1 MKKIRTKFL
10 PLLLALVTILS
21 LLPTSAFAASKTGSG
36 IQITQNQ
43 AYWSTRLLAN
53 GTPYSYRPPLA
64 DGKLVYCMDSGLGY
78 HYATKSFLDSFT
90 WTSGSGADADA
101 VLQSAITNSGLSEMD
116 AMTIENVKWMM
127 TYLNDCKASNVGQ
140 LFMAVQTYVWENQ
153 SYKGEPGGDGD
164 AGGYANADTYELY
177 LSLIDDLLAKKAA
190 EDAEFLKQIEAYKA
204 QGIEASIVEDASAK
218 WAVFA
223 ISSNRKNQSFFNY
236 YGPRKL
242 SVGEAKPDQPE
253 QPTGGTGK
261 ITLKK
266 TAAGTLKGLPGA
278 RYSIYFN
285 GQIVGSDVTGESG
298 ELHIEDAATGLWT
311 FVETAAPSGY
321 CLDPTPKSVYVDV
334 SEGDREY
341 TVAAVNYAMPSMI
354 IYKED
359 AQTSAPVPGTV
370 LSVKSVTGA
379 YSTSVKIGESGSAT
393 LEGLEPGVYV
403 VSEESVPEPYILS
416 NTEQTVA
423 LRPGKTTEVHFQDY
437 KKPGLEILKK
447 NIANMDPIPDMT
459 YKVEQIDGSFETTV
473 TTDLRGRA
481 FLADLPVGSYRISEV
496 GGPSNVILSEIP
508 QVIYLEAGCTRT
520 VTFFNAIKP
529 TLTVLKQN
537 SVTSDPLPGAK
548 LHIYYASDN
557 TSTGEMHD
565 LGVFYSN
572 EEGKVI
578 LTDAERGW
586 YKIVEESCPQG
597 FGFLDGEAV
606 QEFYLEENTSK
617 TVIIRNVPLSALV
630 GFKYDTKTG
639 KGIPGCRFE
648 LRYLSGN
655 TSGTGGT
662 VIGTYVTGPN
672 GAFTVTG
679 LKKGTYICE
688 EVSSDGNHIIDSEPQ
703 TVWISGEDQDVVIIR
718 FGNSPFGSL
727 LITKLSDDNKRSPI
741 PNTDF
746 LLTYSDGT
754 FVGNDN
760 GIYTTNAAGE
770 ILVDGLE
777 PGVTIIVR
785 EVRAAAGFLLDESPQ
800 HIQIKSG
807 ETVHLQFLNKPL
819 GNLIIKKN
827 SSAPTQEAVPGAEF
841 EITYADGSYVDAAG
855 GTISSNGRYVTDEH
869 GEIRI
874 SGIVG
879 TVVVTEIKSG
889 PGYQLDEAN
898 RTQTVTINPG
908 DTQTLQFYNTP
919 ISKVEFIKVDE
930 NDRSVRIPDT
940 TIEVRRLDGALV
952 TTLVTSESGQAFAQ
966 LEDGSYYA
974 VETVANPKYQLD
986 SITGYGYATTVG
998 SCWLA
1003 PLVEAGEGVNM
1014 SFLVKRQSKEKILS
1028 KIAQTTMVNRSRMRD
1043 VGDTRQDYEE
1053 LDSAINSGLYL
1064 KDVMNRQGED
1074 FYYMHTLIEVTAP
1087 DPETL
1092 EQRATE
1098 VEKLCVSVDMIA
1110 RRCDYKNEQAF
1121 LSSLPILA
1129 LDPDIERKARRNALT
1144 SGVAAAF
1151 PFASYELSDH
1161 NGIFLGLNLYNRSPV
1176 FLDPYDDYKYT
1187 NGNWWIGGS
1196 TGAGKTVTLQCLGGR
1211 LRQQGKR
1218 VIIIAPKKGHEFR
1231 PLCEKLGGLYLRMS
1245 PSSKDCPNLMAIRRK
1260 SLDSYAKLKNIA
1272 ARDDSVLADKISQ
1285 LIIWFAL
1292 KKKDLS
1298 EEDKSRLDSSLVEVY
1313 GRYGITFDNSSI
1325 VDENGDFRTM
1335 PIISDWYDVLSQNPD
1350 TRYLSVVL
1358 SRYVTGS
1365 AAAMASR
1372 NSIDLDNKYIVLDLS
1387 GMPDDMIADGTFW
1400 ATSIAYDLIMSC
1412 ESDLSALL
1420 ADELWSLVGATANPQ
1435 AAGFVL
1441 EMVKTIRGLGGI
1453 AVTSTQGMQ
1462 DLFGLDGGSYGK
1474 GILDA
1479 SRIKLVMQMEEQE
1492 ARLIQDKL
1500 NLSEDEVRQIT
1511 RFRRGEGLL
1520 CIGYNHVPVAFHT
1533 TPKEYEAITTSPTDL
1548 RRGRSEYG
1556 DE

>member
-1 MKKIRTKFL
+1 MQVKKKPRNAAAKKIHKVPPKEKRTKKEQTEQ
-10 PLLLALVTILS
+10 PLLKRVI
-21 LLPTSAFAASKTGSG
+21 FGEE
-36 IQITQNQ
+36 
-43 AYWSTRLLAN
+43 
-53 GTPYSYRPPLA
+53 RP
-64 DGKLVYCMDSGLGY
+64 
-78 HYATKSFLDSFT
+78 
-90 WTSGSGADADA
+90 
-101 VLQSAITNSGLSEMD
+101 
-116 AMTIENVKWMM
+116 
-127 TYLNDCKASNVGQ
+127 
-140 LFMAVQTYVWENQ
+140 
-153 SYKGEPGGDGD
+153 
-164 AGGYANADTYELY
+164 
-177 LSLIDDLLAKKAA
+177 DL
-190 EDAEFLKQIEAYKA
+190 
-204 QGIEASIVEDASAK
+204 
-218 WAVFA
+218 
-223 ISSNRKNQSFFNY
+223 
-236 YGPRKL
+236 
-242 SVGEAKPDQPE
+242 
-253 QPTGGTGK
+253 
-261 ITLKK
+261 
-266 TAAGTLKGLPGA
+266 
-278 RYSIYFN
+278 
-285 GQIVGSDVTGESG
+285 
-298 ELHIEDAATGLWT
+298 
-311 FVETAAPSGY
+311 
-321 CLDPTPKSVYVDV
+321 
-334 SEGDREY
+334 
-341 TVAAVNYAMPSMI
+341 
-354 IYKED
+354 
-359 AQTSAPVPGTV
+359 
-370 LSVKSVTGA
+370 
-379 YSTSVKIGESGSAT
+379 
-393 LEGLEPGVYV
+393 
-403 VSEESVPEPYILS
+403 
-416 NTEQTVA
+416 TE
-423 LRPGKTTEVHFQDY
+423 
-437 KKPGLEILKK
+437 
-447 NIANMDPIPDMT
+447 
-459 YKVEQIDGSFETTV
+459 
-473 TTDLRGRA
+473 
-481 FLADLPVGSYRISEV
+481 
-496 GGPSNVILSEIP
+496 
-508 QVIYLEAGCTRT
+508 LEAGSTTILDILAPTT
-520 VTFFNAIKP
+520 V
-529 TLTVLKQN
+529 
-537 SVTSDPLPGAK
+537 
-548 LHIYYASDN
+548 
-557 TSTGEMHD
+557 
-565 LGVFYSN
+565 
-572 EEGKVI
+572 
-578 LTDAERGW
+578 
-586 YKIVEESCPQG
+586 
-597 FGFLDGEAV
+597 
-606 QEFYLEENTSK
+606 
-617 TVIIRNVPLSALV
+617 
-630 GFKYDTKTG
+630 DTKS
-639 KGIPGCRFE
+639 KD
-648 LRYLSGN
+648 
-655 TSGTGGT
+655 
-662 VIGTYVTGPN
+662 
-672 GAFTVTG
+672 
-679 LKKGTYICE
+679 YI
-688 EVSSDGNHIIDSEPQ
+688 V
-703 TVWISGEDQDVVIIR
+703 
-718 FGNSPFGSL
+718 
-727 LITKLSDDNKRSPI
+727 
-741 PNTDF
+741 
-746 LLTYSDGT
+746 
-754 FVGNDN
+754 
-760 GIYTTNAAGE
+760 
-770 ILVDGLE
+770 VDG
-777 PGVTIIVR
+777 VY
-785 EVRAAAGFLLDESPQ
+785 
-800 HIQIKSG
+800 H
-807 ETVHLQFLNKPL
+807 
-819 GNLIIKKN
+819 
-827 SSAPTQEAVPGAEF
+827 
-841 EITYADGSYVDAAG
+841 TYLY
-855 GTISSNGRYVTDEH
+855 
-869 GEIRI
+869 
-874 SGIVG
+874 
-879 TVVVTEIKSG
+879 
-889 PGYQLDEAN
+889 
-898 RTQTVTINPG
+898 
-908 DTQTLQFYNTP
+908 
-919 ISKVEFIKVDE
+919 
-930 NDRSVRIPDT
+930 
-940 TIEVRRLDGALV
+940 
-952 TTLVTSESGQAFAQ
+952 
-966 LEDGSYYA
+966 
-974 VETVANPKYQLD
+974 
-986 SITGYGYATTVG
+986 ITGYGYTTTVG

-1260 SLDSYAKLKNIA
+1260 SLDSYARLKNIA
-1272 ARDDSVLADKISQ
+1272 VRDDSVLADKISQ

-1372 NSIDLDNKYIVLDLS
+1372 NNIDLDNKYIVLDLS

-1548 RRGRSEYG
+1548 RRGRSEHG

>member
-1 MKKIRTKFL
+1 MQVKKKPRNAAAKKIHKVPPKEKRTKKEQTEQ
-10 PLLLALVTILS
+10 PLLKRVI
-21 LLPTSAFAASKTGSG
+21 FGEE
-36 IQITQNQ
+36 
-43 AYWSTRLLAN
+43 
-53 GTPYSYRPPLA
+53 RP
-64 DGKLVYCMDSGLGY
+64 
-78 HYATKSFLDSFT
+78 
-90 WTSGSGADADA
+90 
-101 VLQSAITNSGLSEMD
+101 
-116 AMTIENVKWMM
+116 
-127 TYLNDCKASNVGQ
+127 
-140 LFMAVQTYVWENQ
+140 
-153 SYKGEPGGDGD
+153 
-164 AGGYANADTYELY
+164 
-177 LSLIDDLLAKKAA
+177 DL
-190 EDAEFLKQIEAYKA
+190 
-204 QGIEASIVEDASAK
+204 
-218 WAVFA
+218 
-223 ISSNRKNQSFFNY
+223 
-236 YGPRKL
+236 
-242 SVGEAKPDQPE
+242 
-253 QPTGGTGK
+253 
-261 ITLKK
+261 
-266 TAAGTLKGLPGA
+266 
-278 RYSIYFN
+278 
-285 GQIVGSDVTGESG
+285 
-298 ELHIEDAATGLWT
+298 
-311 FVETAAPSGY
+311 
-321 CLDPTPKSVYVDV
+321 
-334 SEGDREY
+334 
-341 TVAAVNYAMPSMI
+341 
-354 IYKED
+354 
-359 AQTSAPVPGTV
+359 
-370 LSVKSVTGA
+370 
-379 YSTSVKIGESGSAT
+379 
-393 LEGLEPGVYV
+393 
-403 VSEESVPEPYILS
+403 
-416 NTEQTVA
+416 TE
-423 LRPGKTTEVHFQDY
+423 
-437 KKPGLEILKK
+437 
-447 NIANMDPIPDMT
+447 
-459 YKVEQIDGSFETTV
+459 
-473 TTDLRGRA
+473 
-481 FLADLPVGSYRISEV
+481 
-496 GGPSNVILSEIP
+496 
-508 QVIYLEAGCTRT
+508 LEAGSTTILDILAPTT
-520 VTFFNAIKP
+520 V
-529 TLTVLKQN
+529 
-537 SVTSDPLPGAK
+537 
-548 LHIYYASDN
+548 
-557 TSTGEMHD
+557 
-565 LGVFYSN
+565 
-572 EEGKVI
+572 
-578 LTDAERGW
+578 
-586 YKIVEESCPQG
+586 
-597 FGFLDGEAV
+597 
-606 QEFYLEENTSK
+606 
-617 TVIIRNVPLSALV
+617 
-630 GFKYDTKTG
+630 DTKS
-639 KGIPGCRFE
+639 KD
-648 LRYLSGN
+648 
-655 TSGTGGT
+655 
-662 VIGTYVTGPN
+662 
-672 GAFTVTG
+672 
-679 LKKGTYICE
+679 YI
-688 EVSSDGNHIIDSEPQ
+688 V
-703 TVWISGEDQDVVIIR
+703 
-718 FGNSPFGSL
+718 
-727 LITKLSDDNKRSPI
+727 
-741 PNTDF
+741 
-746 LLTYSDGT
+746 
-754 FVGNDN
+754 
-760 GIYTTNAAGE
+760 
-770 ILVDGLE
+770 VDG
-777 PGVTIIVR
+777 VY
-785 EVRAAAGFLLDESPQ
+785 
-800 HIQIKSG
+800 H
-807 ETVHLQFLNKPL
+807 
-819 GNLIIKKN
+819 
-827 SSAPTQEAVPGAEF
+827 
-841 EITYADGSYVDAAG
+841 TYLY
-855 GTISSNGRYVTDEH
+855 
-869 GEIRI
+869 
-874 SGIVG
+874 
-879 TVVVTEIKSG
+879 
-889 PGYQLDEAN
+889 
-898 RTQTVTINPG
+898 
-908 DTQTLQFYNTP
+908 
-919 ISKVEFIKVDE
+919 
-930 NDRSVRIPDT
+930 
-940 TIEVRRLDGALV
+940 
-952 TTLVTSESGQAFAQ
+952 
-966 LEDGSYYA
+966 
-974 VETVANPKYQLD
+974 
-986 SITGYGYATTVG
+986 ITGYGYATTVG

-1260 SLDSYAKLKNIA
+1260 SLDSYARLKNIA
-1272 ARDDSVLADKISQ
+1272 VRDDSVLADKISQ

-1372 NSIDLDNKYIVLDLS
+1372 NNIDLDNKYIVLDLS

-1441 EMVKTIRGLGGI
+1441 EMVKTIRALGGI

-1548 RRGRSEYG
+1548 RRGRSEHG

>member
-1 MKKIRTKFL
+1 MQVKKKPRNAAAKKIHKVPPKEKRTK
-10 PLLLALVTILS
+10 
-21 LLPTSAFAASKTGSG
+21 KE
-36 IQITQNQ
+36 Q
-43 AYWSTRLLAN
+43 AEQ
-53 GTPYSYRPPLA
+53 P
-64 DGKLVYCMDSGLGY
+64 
-78 HYATKSFLDSFT
+78 
-90 WTSGSGADADA
+90 
-101 VLQSAITNSGLSEMD
+101 
-116 AMTIENVKWMM
+116 
-127 TYLNDCKASNVGQ
+127 
-140 LFMAVQTYVWENQ
+140 
-153 SYKGEPGGDGD
+153 
-164 AGGYANADTYELY
+164 
-177 LSLIDDLLAKKAA
+177 
-190 EDAEFLKQIEAYKA
+190 FLKRMI
-204 QGIEASIVEDASAK
+204 
-218 WAVFA
+218 F
-223 ISSNRKNQSFFNY
+223 
-236 YGPRKL
+236 
-242 SVGEAKPDQPE
+242 GEERPD
-253 QPTGGTGK
+253 
-261 ITLKK
+261 L
-266 TAAGTLKGLPGA
+266 
-278 RYSIYFN
+278 
-285 GQIVGSDVTGESG
+285 
-298 ELHIEDAATGLWT
+298 
-311 FVETAAPSGY
+311 
-321 CLDPTPKSVYVDV
+321 
-334 SEGDREY
+334 
-341 TVAAVNYAMPSMI
+341 
-354 IYKED
+354 
-359 AQTSAPVPGTV
+359 
-370 LSVKSVTGA
+370 
-379 YSTSVKIGESGSAT
+379 
-393 LEGLEPGVYV
+393 
-403 VSEESVPEPYILS
+403 
-416 NTEQTVA
+416 TE
-423 LRPGKTTEVHFQDY
+423 
-437 KKPGLEILKK
+437 
-447 NIANMDPIPDMT
+447 
-459 YKVEQIDGSFETTV
+459 
-473 TTDLRGRA
+473 
-481 FLADLPVGSYRISEV
+481 
-496 GGPSNVILSEIP
+496 
-508 QVIYLEAGCTRT
+508 LEAGSTTILDILAPIT
-520 VTFFNAIKP
+520 V
-529 TLTVLKQN
+529 
-537 SVTSDPLPGAK
+537 
-548 LHIYYASDN
+548 
-557 TSTGEMHD
+557 
-565 LGVFYSN
+565 
-572 EEGKVI
+572 
-578 LTDAERGW
+578 
-586 YKIVEESCPQG
+586 
-597 FGFLDGEAV
+597 
-606 QEFYLEENTSK
+606 
-617 TVIIRNVPLSALV
+617 
-630 GFKYDTKTG
+630 DTKS
-639 KGIPGCRFE
+639 KD
-648 LRYLSGN
+648 
-655 TSGTGGT
+655 
-662 VIGTYVTGPN
+662 
-672 GAFTVTG
+672 
-679 LKKGTYICE
+679 YI
-688 EVSSDGNHIIDSEPQ
+688 V
-703 TVWISGEDQDVVIIR
+703 
-718 FGNSPFGSL
+718 
-727 LITKLSDDNKRSPI
+727 
-741 PNTDF
+741 
-746 LLTYSDGT
+746 
-754 FVGNDN
+754 
-760 GIYTTNAAGE
+760 
-770 ILVDGLE
+770 VDG
-777 PGVTIIVR
+777 VY
-785 EVRAAAGFLLDESPQ
+785 
-800 HIQIKSG
+800 H
-807 ETVHLQFLNKPL
+807 
-819 GNLIIKKN
+819 
-827 SSAPTQEAVPGAEF
+827 
-841 EITYADGSYVDAAG
+841 TYLY
-855 GTISSNGRYVTDEH
+855 
-869 GEIRI
+869 
-874 SGIVG
+874 
-879 TVVVTEIKSG
+879 
-889 PGYQLDEAN
+889 
-898 RTQTVTINPG
+898 
-908 DTQTLQFYNTP
+908 
-919 ISKVEFIKVDE
+919 
-930 NDRSVRIPDT
+930 
-940 TIEVRRLDGALV
+940 
-952 TTLVTSESGQAFAQ
+952 
-966 LEDGSYYA
+966 
-974 VETVANPKYQLD
+974 
-986 SITGYGYATTVG
+986 ITGYGYATTVG

-1053 LDSAINSGLYL
+1053 LDSAINSGLYP

-1260 SLDSYAKLKNIA
+1260 SLDSYARLKNIA

-1292 KKKDLS
+1292 KKKNLS

-1372 NSIDLDNKYIVLDLS
+1372 NNIDLDNKYIVLDLS

-1548 RRGRSEYG
+1548 RRGRLEYG

>member
-1 MKKIRTKFL
+1 MQVKKKPRNAAAKKIHKVPPKEKRTKKEQTEQ
-10 PLLLALVTILS
+10 PLLKRVI
-21 LLPTSAFAASKTGSG
+21 FGEE
-36 IQITQNQ
+36 
-43 AYWSTRLLAN
+43 
-53 GTPYSYRPPLA
+53 RP
-64 DGKLVYCMDSGLGY
+64 
-78 HYATKSFLDSFT
+78 
-90 WTSGSGADADA
+90 
-101 VLQSAITNSGLSEMD
+101 
-116 AMTIENVKWMM
+116 
-127 TYLNDCKASNVGQ
+127 
-140 LFMAVQTYVWENQ
+140 
-153 SYKGEPGGDGD
+153 
-164 AGGYANADTYELY
+164 
-177 LSLIDDLLAKKAA
+177 DL
-190 EDAEFLKQIEAYKA
+190 
-204 QGIEASIVEDASAK
+204 
-218 WAVFA
+218 
-223 ISSNRKNQSFFNY
+223 
-236 YGPRKL
+236 
-242 SVGEAKPDQPE
+242 
-253 QPTGGTGK
+253 
-261 ITLKK
+261 
-266 TAAGTLKGLPGA
+266 
-278 RYSIYFN
+278 
-285 GQIVGSDVTGESG
+285 
-298 ELHIEDAATGLWT
+298 
-311 FVETAAPSGY
+311 
-321 CLDPTPKSVYVDV
+321 
-334 SEGDREY
+334 
-341 TVAAVNYAMPSMI
+341 
-354 IYKED
+354 
-359 AQTSAPVPGTV
+359 
-370 LSVKSVTGA
+370 
-379 YSTSVKIGESGSAT
+379 
-393 LEGLEPGVYV
+393 
-403 VSEESVPEPYILS
+403 
-416 NTEQTVA
+416 TE
-423 LRPGKTTEVHFQDY
+423 
-437 KKPGLEILKK
+437 
-447 NIANMDPIPDMT
+447 
-459 YKVEQIDGSFETTV
+459 
-473 TTDLRGRA
+473 
-481 FLADLPVGSYRISEV
+481 
-496 GGPSNVILSEIP
+496 
-508 QVIYLEAGCTRT
+508 LEAGSTTILDILAPTT
-520 VTFFNAIKP
+520 V
-529 TLTVLKQN
+529 
-537 SVTSDPLPGAK
+537 
-548 LHIYYASDN
+548 
-557 TSTGEMHD
+557 
-565 LGVFYSN
+565 
-572 EEGKVI
+572 
-578 LTDAERGW
+578 
-586 YKIVEESCPQG
+586 
-597 FGFLDGEAV
+597 
-606 QEFYLEENTSK
+606 
-617 TVIIRNVPLSALV
+617 
-630 GFKYDTKTG
+630 DTKS
-639 KGIPGCRFE
+639 KD
-648 LRYLSGN
+648 
-655 TSGTGGT
+655 
-662 VIGTYVTGPN
+662 
-672 GAFTVTG
+672 
-679 LKKGTYICE
+679 YI
-688 EVSSDGNHIIDSEPQ
+688 V
-703 TVWISGEDQDVVIIR
+703 
-718 FGNSPFGSL
+718 
-727 LITKLSDDNKRSPI
+727 
-741 PNTDF
+741 
-746 LLTYSDGT
+746 
-754 FVGNDN
+754 
-760 GIYTTNAAGE
+760 
-770 ILVDGLE
+770 VDG
-777 PGVTIIVR
+777 VY
-785 EVRAAAGFLLDESPQ
+785 
-800 HIQIKSG
+800 H
-807 ETVHLQFLNKPL
+807 
-819 GNLIIKKN
+819 
-827 SSAPTQEAVPGAEF
+827 
-841 EITYADGSYVDAAG
+841 TYLY
-855 GTISSNGRYVTDEH
+855 
-869 GEIRI
+869 
-874 SGIVG
+874 
-879 TVVVTEIKSG
+879 
-889 PGYQLDEAN
+889 
-898 RTQTVTINPG
+898 
-908 DTQTLQFYNTP
+908 
-919 ISKVEFIKVDE
+919 
-930 NDRSVRIPDT
+930 
-940 TIEVRRLDGALV
+940 
-952 TTLVTSESGQAFAQ
+952 
-966 LEDGSYYA
+966 
-974 VETVANPKYQLD
+974 
-986 SITGYGYATTVG
+986 ITGYGYATTVG

-1074 FYYMHTLIEVTAP
+1074 FYSMHTLIEVTAP

-1260 SLDSYAKLKNIA
+1260 SLDSYARLKNIA
-1272 ARDDSVLADKISQ
+1272 VRDDSVLADKISQ

-1372 NSIDLDNKYIVLDLS
+1372 NNIDLDNKYIVLDLS

-1548 RRGRSEYG
+1548 RRGRSEHG

>member
-1 MKKIRTKFL
+1 MQVKKKPRNAAAKKIHKVPPKEKRTKKEQTEQ
-10 PLLLALVTILS
+10 PLLKRVI
-21 LLPTSAFAASKTGSG
+21 FGEE
-36 IQITQNQ
+36 
-43 AYWSTRLLAN
+43 
-53 GTPYSYRPPLA
+53 RP
-64 DGKLVYCMDSGLGY
+64 
-78 HYATKSFLDSFT
+78 
-90 WTSGSGADADA
+90 
-101 VLQSAITNSGLSEMD
+101 
-116 AMTIENVKWMM
+116 
-127 TYLNDCKASNVGQ
+127 
-140 LFMAVQTYVWENQ
+140 
-153 SYKGEPGGDGD
+153 
-164 AGGYANADTYELY
+164 
-177 LSLIDDLLAKKAA
+177 DL
-190 EDAEFLKQIEAYKA
+190 
-204 QGIEASIVEDASAK
+204 
-218 WAVFA
+218 
-223 ISSNRKNQSFFNY
+223 
-236 YGPRKL
+236 
-242 SVGEAKPDQPE
+242 
-253 QPTGGTGK
+253 
-261 ITLKK
+261 
-266 TAAGTLKGLPGA
+266 
-278 RYSIYFN
+278 
-285 GQIVGSDVTGESG
+285 
-298 ELHIEDAATGLWT
+298 
-311 FVETAAPSGY
+311 
-321 CLDPTPKSVYVDV
+321 
-334 SEGDREY
+334 
-341 TVAAVNYAMPSMI
+341 
-354 IYKED
+354 
-359 AQTSAPVPGTV
+359 
-370 LSVKSVTGA
+370 
-379 YSTSVKIGESGSAT
+379 
-393 LEGLEPGVYV
+393 
-403 VSEESVPEPYILS
+403 
-416 NTEQTVA
+416 TE
-423 LRPGKTTEVHFQDY
+423 
-437 KKPGLEILKK
+437 
-447 NIANMDPIPDMT
+447 
-459 YKVEQIDGSFETTV
+459 
-473 TTDLRGRA
+473 
-481 FLADLPVGSYRISEV
+481 
-496 GGPSNVILSEIP
+496 
-508 QVIYLEAGCTRT
+508 LEAGSTTILDILAPTT
-520 VTFFNAIKP
+520 V
-529 TLTVLKQN
+529 
-537 SVTSDPLPGAK
+537 
-548 LHIYYASDN
+548 
-557 TSTGEMHD
+557 
-565 LGVFYSN
+565 
-572 EEGKVI
+572 
-578 LTDAERGW
+578 
-586 YKIVEESCPQG
+586 
-597 FGFLDGEAV
+597 
-606 QEFYLEENTSK
+606 
-617 TVIIRNVPLSALV
+617 
-630 GFKYDTKTG
+630 DTKS
-639 KGIPGCRFE
+639 KD
-648 LRYLSGN
+648 
-655 TSGTGGT
+655 
-662 VIGTYVTGPN
+662 
-672 GAFTVTG
+672 
-679 LKKGTYICE
+679 YI
-688 EVSSDGNHIIDSEPQ
+688 V
-703 TVWISGEDQDVVIIR
+703 
-718 FGNSPFGSL
+718 
-727 LITKLSDDNKRSPI
+727 
-741 PNTDF
+741 
-746 LLTYSDGT
+746 
-754 FVGNDN
+754 
-760 GIYTTNAAGE
+760 
-770 ILVDGLE
+770 VDG
-777 PGVTIIVR
+777 VY
-785 EVRAAAGFLLDESPQ
+785 
-800 HIQIKSG
+800 H
-807 ETVHLQFLNKPL
+807 
-819 GNLIIKKN
+819 
-827 SSAPTQEAVPGAEF
+827 
-841 EITYADGSYVDAAG
+841 TYLY
-855 GTISSNGRYVTDEH
+855 
-869 GEIRI
+869 
-874 SGIVG
+874 
-879 TVVVTEIKSG
+879 
-889 PGYQLDEAN
+889 
-898 RTQTVTINPG
+898 
-908 DTQTLQFYNTP
+908 
-919 ISKVEFIKVDE
+919 
-930 NDRSVRIPDT
+930 
-940 TIEVRRLDGALV
+940 
-952 TTLVTSESGQAFAQ
+952 
-966 LEDGSYYA
+966 
-974 VETVANPKYQLD
+974 
-986 SITGYGYATTVG
+986 ITGYGYATTVG

-1260 SLDSYAKLKNIA
+1260 SLDSYARLKNIA
-1272 ARDDSVLADKISQ
+1272 VRDDSVLADKISQ

-1372 NSIDLDNKYIVLDLS
+1372 NNIDLDNKYIVLDLS

-1462 DLFGLDGGSYGK
+1462 DLFGLDGGNYGK

-1548 RRGRSEYG
+1548 RRGRSEHG